1 MIPGVSA
8 LDGPASECGG
18 PGRWSSRTGGDPGS
32 GTSGRRQRRFLSD
45 SQQLICCWAATGAH
59 VSYTKVNY
67 TDVEPVA
74 DAMHFLR
81 DPLDCEQVGVT
92 VLDCDAGWTGKPHD
106 HADEGHEEVYVLVE
120 GAATVEVDGEAV
132 AMAAGDAIRLPPEAE
147 RTIHNGDTEST
158 FVLVGAP

>member
-1 MIPGVSA
+1 M
-8 LDGPASECGG
+8 D
-18 PGRWSSRTGGDPGS
+18 
-32 GTSGRRQRRFLSD
+32 
-45 SQQLICCWAATGAH
+45 

-106 HADEGHEEVYVLVE
+106 HADEGHEEVYILVE
-120 GAATVEVDGEAV
+120 GTATVEVDGEDV
-132 AMAAGDAIRLPPEAE
+132 SLEAGDAIKLPPEAE
-147 RTIHNGDTEST
+147 RTIHNGETEST

>member
-1 MIPGVSA
+1 
-8 LDGPASECGG
+8 L
-18 PGRWSSRTGGDPGS
+18 RWPTTTAD
-32 GTSGRRQRRFLSD
+32 
-45 SQQLICCWAATGAH
+45 

-81 DPLDCEQVGVT
+81 DPLDCAQVGVT
-92 VLDCDAGWTGKPHD
+92 VLDCEAGWTGKPHD
-106 HADEGHEEVYVLVE
+106 HADEGHEEVYVLIE
-120 GAATVEVDGEAV
+120 GEASVEVDGEDV
-132 AMAAGDAIRLPPEAE
+132 ALDAGDAIRLPAEAE